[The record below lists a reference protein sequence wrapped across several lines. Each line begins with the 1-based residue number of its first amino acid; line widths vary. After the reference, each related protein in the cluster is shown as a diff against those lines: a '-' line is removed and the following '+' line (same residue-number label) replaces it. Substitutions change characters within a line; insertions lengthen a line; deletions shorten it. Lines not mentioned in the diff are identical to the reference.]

1 MGEELKDMDLDD
13 GSVTVIK
20 DNIQKEVDRVLAIEE
35 EKRKA
40 ELEEKKDEEEKPGK
54 KKRKNRKGPGGKKS
68 KAAKGPVTDTS
79 NKSEARTEE
88 DAFMAALG
96 SFKGRKKEGSDYS
109 RDIVIEGINIAFGNI
124 FLLDAAKLTLNW
136 GVRYGLIGKNGCG
149 KSTLLK
155 MIAARELP
163 VPDHLLV
170 HLCDSEV
177 QPSEMTA
184 IECVLSAD
192 TERTKLLE
200 LLDIEA
206 HKEVPNIDNLEYINN
221 RLLEIEAD
229 TAEARSGEILN
240 GLGFDNS
247 MQSKKVKEY
256 SGGWRMRISIA
267 QALVLRPDVLLMDEP
282 TNHLDLESCLWLEDY
297 LSKWERIVLVIS
309 HAQDFLNGVC
319 TRTIHFNKDKLDYY
333 GGNYDQFARTR
344 EEMLI
349 QVS

>member
-1 MGEELKDMDLDD
+1 
-13 GSVTVIK
+13 
-20 DNIQKEVDRVLAIEE
+20 
-35 EKRKA
+35 
-40 ELEEKKDEEEKPGK
+40 
-54 KKRKNRKGPGGKKS
+54 
-68 KAAKGPVTDTS
+68 
-79 NKSEARTEE
+79 
-88 DAFMAALG
+88 
-96 SFKGRKKEGSDYS
+96 
-109 RDIVIEGINIAFGNI
+109 
-124 FLLDAAKLTLNW
+124 
-136 GVRYGLIGKNGCG
+136 
-149 KSTLLK
+149 